1 MKKTTTIASILTA
14 LSLSCF
20 MFAGTGHAGEWQ
32 NNHPRRAEVNHRL
45 HRQNR
50 RINAGL
56 RHGQLNAGEAA
67 QLHSEDQS
75 IRNQERADA
84 AAHNGHITRS
94 ERHQL
99 NQEENAESR
108 QIHEER
114 HDGQ

>member
-1 MKKTTTIASILTA
+1 MKRTKTIASILTA

-20 MFAGTGHAGEWQ
+20 MFAGIGHADEWQ
-32 NNHPRRAEVNHRL
+32 NRHPRRAEVNHRL
-45 HRQNR
+45 RHQNR

-75 IRNQERADA
+75 IRNQERQDA
-84 AAHNGHITRS
+84 AANNGHLTRG
-94 ERHQL
+94 EQRQINH
-99 NQEENAESR
+99 EENAESR
-108 QIHEER
+108 QIHHER